1 MNGGFVGEREAN
13 KASDHLLEALI
24 KFQEWTKER
33 DEIER
38 DLKHAD
44 AAERLMTVLGIDT
57 GDVRSLIGGCNAPI
71 FARASCEI
79 ETMRMYLRDIAE
91 LADTGRNIH
100 KSTFDPSGMGVHP
113 AGWRVAEK
121 MREVALQALGEA

>member
-33 DEIER
+33 DEIAR
-38 DLKHAD
+38 DLTHAD

-57 GDVRSLIGGCNAPI
+57 GDVRMLIGGCNAPI
-71 FARASCEI
+71 FDRASYEI

-91 LADTGRNIH
+91 LGNHRSLQHIN
-100 KSTFDPSGMGVHP
+100 TFYPNGESGLVSG
-113 AGWRVAEK
+113 GEVATK